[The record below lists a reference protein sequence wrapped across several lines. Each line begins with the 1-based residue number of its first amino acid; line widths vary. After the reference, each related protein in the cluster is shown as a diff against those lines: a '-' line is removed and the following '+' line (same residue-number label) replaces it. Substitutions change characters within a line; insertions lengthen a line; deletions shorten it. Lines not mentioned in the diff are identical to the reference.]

1 MLDEKVIAKAK
12 RLTGLSTQKEIVD
25 YALRELV
32 RRLNISKILELEGS
46 IDWDGDL
53 MQMRTGR
60 DICEF

>member
-12 RLTGLSTQKEIVD
+12 CLTGLSTQKEIVD